1 MPNCRE
7 AGLNRLADFLIAVAD
22 LFEAEGRA
30 LRRALA
36 RVGQGLGLAA
46 VATVLA
52 AAGMGLLLWA
62 LYQYLE
68 TVMGPATTALVTGLA
83 TLFAAGVLA
92 WTAHR
97 ITR

>member
-1 MPNCRE
+1 M
-7 AGLNRLADFLIAVAD
+7 
-22 LFEAEGRA
+22 
-30 LRRALA
+30 
-36 RVGQGLGLAA
+36 
-46 VATVLA
+46 ATVLA
-52 AAGMGLLLWA
+52 AAGTGLLLWA

-68 TVMGPATTALVTGLA
+68 TVMGPASTALVTGLA

>member
-1 MPNCRE
+1 M
-7 AGLNRLADFLIAVAD
+7 
-22 LFEAEGRA
+22 
-30 LRRALA
+30 
-36 RVGQGLGLAA
+36 
-46 VATVLA
+46 LA
-52 AAGMGLLLWA
+52 AAGTGLLLWA

-68 TVMGPATTALVTGLA
+68 TVMSPATTAMVTGLA